1 MATTE
6 AEVWML
12 RALEQARL
20 AYQKDEVPIGAVI
33 VSDGKLIGA
42 GHNRCIS
49 DCDPCAHAEIVALRT
64 AAQSVENY
72 RLTGMSI
79 FVSCEPCAMCL
90 AALVNARIRDIK
102 FGCYEPKTGAIAS
115 AYSNLEYLRR
125 NKVNWCGGIL
135 QEHSSELM
143 RSFFC
148 TKRSQIKR

>member
-1 MATTE
+1 MITSETE
-6 AEVWML
+6 AWML

-33 VSDGKLIGA
+33 VSDGELISA
-42 GHNRCIS
+42 GHNRCLS
-49 DCDPCAHAEIVALRT
+49 DCDPCAHAEIVALR
-64 AAQSVENY
+64 AAARSVDNY

-79 FVSCEPCAMCL
+79 YVSCEPCAMCL

-125 NKVNWCGGIL
+125 NKVSWCGGIL
-135 QEHSSELM
+135 QDQCSDLM
-143 RSFFC
+143 RSFFRA
-148 TKRSQIKR
+148 KRT